1 MPTKKILI
9 VEDDPDV
16 REGMHVRLKA
26 SHYDTFVAADAL
38 TALAEA
44 RKHQPDLIILDLG
57 LPAGDGYVVME
68 RLKRV
73 PALALIP
80 IIVVSARDLRANQE
94 RAVKAGAK
102 AFLQKPVDNAEF
114 LAVIRQTLGE
124 PVQPAEALADTGEF
138 LLLK

>member
-1 MPTKKILI
+1 MTPSERYAGRFRTSSTPSSLPERWLMPTKKILI

-26 SHYDTFVAADAL
+26 NHYDTFVAAGAL

-57 LPAGDGYVVME
+57 LPAGDGFVVME
-68 RLKRV
+68 RLNRV

-80 IIVVSARDLRANQE
+80 VIVVSA
-94 RAVKAGAK
+94 
-102 AFLQKPVDNAEF
+102 
-114 LAVIRQTLGE
+114 
-124 PVQPAEALADTGEF
+124 
-138 LLLK
+138 